1 MPRALILLV
10 PTCVH
15 ASLVPPVMESRAMV
29 IIKHI
34 KLKVREDMFIVISFY
49 ASCMYIKTEVLCGWC
64 VLHDLYLLFYFTY
77 IYVFFINFNCSNYV
91 IIVIIRFYQ
100 TWLSLLKNPCP
111 CYRGYADVDFQT
123 DFLVNK
129 AWRPINSI
137 FWCIDDG
144 DLFIERVH
152 FNTWPASM
160 QIYSTKES
168 FI

>member
-34 KLKVREDMFIVISFY
+34 KQKVSEDMFIVVSFY
-49 ASCMYIKTEVLCGWC
+49 SSCITWRLKFCAADAYSMIYI
-64 VLHDLYLLFYFTY
+64 FYFILHTY
-77 IYVFFINFNCSNYV
+77 IYFFINFNCSNYV
-91 IIVIIRFYQ
+91 IMVIIRFYQ

-123 DFLVNK
+123 DFLINK
-129 AWRPINSI
+129 AWRPVNSI
-137 FWCIDDG
+137 FLMYWWWLLIFRACS
-144 DLFIERVH
+144 L
-152 FNTWPASM
+152 
-160 QIYSTKES
+160 
-168 FI
+168 